1 MKQGIL
7 IVNLGTPKSTSEDDV
22 REYLRE
28 FLSDPYVIDIPALF
42 RWALLKFFILPKRP
56 AQSAEAYKLIWT
68 KRGSPLMF
76 HTQDY
81 CKALEKELGVPVAV
95 SMRYQEPSIKAG
107 VQELISKG
115 VNHIVAWPVFPQ
127 YSLAAYETAAVK
139 VREEVAALGFSGK
152 LDIVPPV
159 FDDVRFAQAFA
170 QVAADSVA
178 EASFKPDH
186 YLMSFHGVP
195 ERHCRKTVDKKY
207 PCTKRKDCCD
217 VLRSENINCY
227 RAQCFVSAKKIAEEM
242 GLKKEQWSIGF
253 QSRLG
258 RTPWIQPYTD
268 EMLPKF
274 VEKGVKN
281 LAVLCPSFVSD
292 CLETLEEI
300 KMRAKED
307 FVEAGGK
314 DLFLI
319 PSLNASKVWVEK
331 SGSILKE
338 SFLS

>member
-7 IVNLGTPKSTSEDDV
+7 IVNLGTPDSTSEGDV
-22 REYLRE
+22 RKYLKE

-56 AQSAEAYKLIWT
+56 AESAEAYKKIWT

-76 HTQDY
+76 HTVDY
-81 CKALEKELGVPVAV
+81 CKALQKELKIPVAC
-95 SMRYQEPSIKAG
+95 SMRYQSPSIEEGVKELVQAG
-107 VQELISKG
+107 VD
-115 VNHIVAWPVFPQ
+115 HIVAWPVFPQ

-139 VREEVAALGFSGK
+139 VRKVVSKLGFSGK
-152 LDIVPPV
+152 LDLVPAV
-159 FDDVRFAQAFA
+159 FDDPLFAKAFST
-170 QVAADSVA
+170 VAH
-178 EASFKPDH
+178 EATEKKGFKPDH

-195 ERHCRKTVDKKY
+195 ERHCRKTVDKGY
-207 PCTKRKDCCD
+207 PCTKNKDCCD
-217 VLRSENINCY
+217 TLRSENINCY
-227 RAQCFVSAKKIAEEM
+227 RAQCVVSAKVIAKEM
-242 GLKKEQWSIGF
+242 GLGDDQWTIGF

-268 EMLPKF
+268 ELLPKF
-274 VEKGVKN
+274 AGQGVKN

-300 KMRAKED
+300 QMRAKED
-307 FVEAGGK
+307 FVKAGGE

-319 PSLNASKVWVEK
+319 PSLNASDVWVKNSAE
-331 SGSILKE
+331 ILRVNY
-338 SFLS
+338 L

>member
-7 IVNLGTPKSTSEDDV
+7 IVNLGTPNSTSEEDV
-22 REYLRE
+22 RVYLKE

-56 AQSAEAYKLIWT
+56 AESAEAYKKIWT

-81 CKALEKELGVPVAV
+81 CKALEKELRILVAC
-95 SMRYQEPSIKAG
+95 SMRYQNPSIKEGVRQLMEAG
-107 VQELISKG
+107 VG
-115 VNHIVAWPVFPQ
+115 HIVAWPVFPQ

-139 VREEVAALGFSGK
+139 IRAEVKALGFTGK
-152 LDIVPPV
+152 LDLVPAV
-159 FDDVRFAQAFA
+159 FDNPLFTGAFA
-170 QVAADSVA
+170 TVAKEST
-178 EASFKPDH
+178 EAKGFKADH

-195 ERHCRKTVDKKY
+195 ERHCRKTVDKSY
-207 PCTKRKDCCD
+207 PCTKEKDCCD

-227 RAQCFVSAKKIAEEM
+227 RAQCFASAKMIAEEM
-242 GLKKEQWSIGF
+242 GLDRTQWTLGF

-268 EMLPKF
+268 ELLPKF
-274 VEKGVKN
+274 AAQGIKK

-300 KMRAKED
+300 QMRAKED
-307 FVEAGGK
+307 FVEAGGE
-314 DLFLI
+314 DLYLV
-319 PSLNASKVWVEK
+319 PSLNASKVWVKNSAE
-331 SGSILKE
+331 ILRAD
-338 SFLS
+338 FI